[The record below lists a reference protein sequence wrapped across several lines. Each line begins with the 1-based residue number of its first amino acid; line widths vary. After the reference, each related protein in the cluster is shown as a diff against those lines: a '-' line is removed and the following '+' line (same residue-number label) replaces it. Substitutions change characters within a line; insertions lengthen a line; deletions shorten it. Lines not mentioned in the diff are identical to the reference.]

1 MSFLISPEKAV
12 QLVHHP
18 DYLFFDATFLLPNM
32 NRNAATEYQDKHIE
46 GAQFFDIDAI
56 ADTSSDLPHMVPH
69 ASDFT
74 QMMQALGICKHHKL
88 IFYDQSPFLSAARAW
103 WLLRLFGKEDVYVL
117 DGGLSGFIAAGG
129 ATTNQLPP
137 PCQKGDFEA
146 STPLAQ
152 MITFDALKQEIVE
165 GKTPQIVDARPS
177 SRFYGTVPEPRA
189 GLRSGHMPG
198 AINVPVT
205 DILHPDTGAVLER
218 DRLKEIFETA
228 GFDFSRPAITSCGS
242 GVTAAGLTLALA
254 ECGKFDIALYD
265 GSWAEWGASD
275 APIICDA

>member
-32 NRNAATEYQDKHIE
+32 NRDAAAEYQDKHIE

-56 ADTSSDLPHMVPH
+56 ADTSSDLPHMVPN

-177 SRFYGTVPEPRA
+177 GRFYGTVPEPRV

>member
-1 MSFLISPEKAV
+1 M
-12 QLVHHP
+12 
-18 DYLFFDATFLLPNM
+18 
-32 NRNAATEYQDKHIE
+32 
-46 GAQFFDIDAI
+46 
-56 ADTSSDLPHMVPH
+56 
-69 ASDFT
+69 
-74 QMMQALGICKHHKL
+74 
-88 IFYDQSPFLSAARAW
+88 
-103 WLLRLFGKEDVYVL
+103 FGKEDVYVL
-117 DGGLSGFIAAGG
+117 DGGLSGFISAGG

-146 STPLAQ
+146 STPLAH
-152 MITFDALKQEIVE
+152 MITFDALKQEITE

-177 SRFYGTVPEPRA
+177 GRFYGTVPEPRA

-205 DILHPDTGAVLER
+205 DILHSETGAVLER